1 MSESK
6 VRVLC
11 VDDEPNVLDGLRRH
25 LHQHFETV
33 TAVGSEQG
41 LRCVEE
47 GPPFAVIVSDLRMPG
62 MDGIQFL
69 SRAREISAD
78 TTRVLLTGNADLS
91 AAISAVNEG
100 NVFRFLTKP
109 CPPANLILAI
119 KAAAEQHRLVTSERV
134 LLEETLLGSV
144 RMLTE
149 VLALANAAAFGNA
162 TRVKQRAGDVA
173 DLLGG
178 IERWKM
184 ELAAML
190 SQVAY
195 VTLPSET
202 LERLRSAPALS
213 AAEQA
218 MLGRL
223 PEVSERLI
231 ASIPRLEDVRA
242 ILRHQNAR
250 LDGGVE
256 IPAGARILKCVL
268 DLDALE
274 VGGMAAQMAIP
285 VLRGRAG
292 WYDPA
297 VLEALER
304 RENAQDDAFESRE
317 LGVVELRPG
326 MILIDDVTTIEDR
339 LLVAHGQE
347 VGVSL
352 IERLRNFAENTGV
365 KEPIRVL
372 VPTRR
377 SS

>member
-1 MSESK
+1 
-6 VRVLC
+6 
-11 VDDEPNVLDGLRRH
+11 
-25 LHQHFETV
+25 
-33 TAVGSEQG
+33 
-41 LRCVEE
+41 
-47 GPPFAVIVSDLRMPG
+47 
-62 MDGIQFL
+62 
-69 SRAREISAD
+69 
-78 TTRVLLTGNADLS
+78 
-91 AAISAVNEG
+91 
-100 NVFRFLTKP
+100 
-109 CPPANLILAI
+109 
-119 KAAAEQHRLVTSERV
+119 
-134 LLEETLLGSV
+134 
-144 RMLTE
+144 
-149 VLALANAAAFGNA
+149 
-162 TRVKQRAGDVA
+162 
-173 DLLGG
+173 
-178 IERWKM
+178 M

-195 VTLPSET
+195 VTLPSDT

-274 VGGMAAQMAIP
+274 VGGMAPQMAIP
-285 VLRGRAG
+285 VLRGRTG

-317 LGVVELRPG
+317 LNVVELRPG
-326 MILIDDVTTIEDR
+326 MILIDDDTTIEDR

-372 VPTRR
+372 VPTRK